1 MTLTPGVLARR
12 GDPPEESVRVA
23 GEPGREEER
32 VRRPGVRAAGTE
44 DDSPKPV
51 DHEGPVVRSAQLV
64 EEFAGH
70 RVDHIDA
77 AVPEVA
83 DQQVTREAPEGG
95 GSDRD
100 SPRRVEPAARGGSP
114 DQVAVRVEDVD
125 ESVGRTGDVVMQR
138 CILLGVSHVELT
150 AEVRDAEWR
159 KPALDVGIRE

>member
-1 MTLTPGVLARR
+1 MTLTPGFLARR
-12 GDPPEESVRVA
+12 VDPPEESVRLVV
-23 GEPGREEER
+23 ESGREEER
-32 VRRPGVRAAGTE
+32 VSRPGVRTAGTE
-44 DDSPKPV
+44 DDGPKPV
-51 DHEGPVVRSAQLV
+51 DHEGSVVRSAKLV

-83 DQQVTREAPEGG
+83 HQQVAQEAPEGG

-100 SPRRVEPAARGGSP
+100 APRRVEPAARGGPP
-114 DQVAVRVEDVD
+114 DQVSVRVEDVD

-150 AEVRDAEWR
+150 AQVRDAEWR
-159 KPALDVGIRE
+159 KPALDVRIRE